1 MGNAGLSI
9 MFALVLVLIFSLV
22 TAVPALAQMMNC
34 RLYIGQWNYTVG
46 FEFITGGFV
55 KMKTYFTIAQMILS
69 VALTAALLLKV
80 KGGGLGGI
88 FGQADTVYRT
98 RRGVE
103 KTLFQ
108 VTIVMVVLFIAVSL
122 IMLKIQ

>member
-1 MGNAGLSI
+1 MSIYFSIAIIIIAIGLILSI
-9 MFALVLVLIFSLV
+9 LF
-22 TAVPALAQMMNC
+22 Q
-34 RLYIGQWNYTVG
+34 
-46 FEFITGGFV
+46 
-55 KMKTYFTIAQMILS
+55 
-69 VALTAALLLKV
+69 V

-108 VTIVMVVLFIAVSL
+108 LTITLAVLFVVVSL
-122 IMLKIQ
+122 VALKFGT